1 MIQVTNLTKKYGHNT
16 AIKNLDFSVD
26 KGAIVGFLGPN
37 GAGKS
42 TTMRIITGLMSP
54 TDGVVKVGGHDV
66 FEHPIEVKRKI
77 GYLPENPPLYKDMY
91 VREYLHYVAELKQVP
106 KKKIKSRVDDVLEKV
121 NIKDQQNRL
130 INNLSKGFKQRVGL
144 AQALVSDP
152 EILILDEPTVGLDP
166 NQVFEIRSLILSL
179 KESKHT
185 VLLSTHILSEVQ
197 AICQNIIIINEGQ
210 IIAKD
215 TLEALNAKVSGES
228 HRQLFIKVRRSDTS
242 LEKKLSQIKGVEAV
256 THPTSG
262 GAPGEYIL
270 NLTFDKDDT
279 QEEVISDI
287 IGLNA
292 GLMSCHTVSR
302 SLEDIFIQLTR
313 KDSKSG

>member
-1 MIQVTNLTKKYGHNT
+1 MIQVNNLTKKYGHNT

-42 TTMRIITGLMSP
+42 TTMKIITGLMSP
-54 TDGVVKVGGHDV
+54 TDGVVQVGGHDV

-91 VREYLHYVAELKQVP
+91 VREYLNYVAELKQVP
-106 KKKIKSRVDDVLEKV
+106 KKKIRGQVDDVLEKV
-121 NIKDQQNRL
+121 NIKEQQNRL

-179 KESKHT
+179 KETKHT

-215 TLEALNAKVSGES
+215 TLKALNAKVSGQS
-228 HRQLFIKVRRSDTS
+228 HRQLCIRVRRSDTS
-242 LEKKLSQIKGVEAV
+242 LEKKLSQIAGVESV
-256 THPTSG
+256 TYPKSG
-262 GAPGEYIL
+262 KVSGEYIL
-270 NLTFDKDDT
+270 NLKVDKDDT
-279 QEEVISDI
+279 QEGVISGVVKLDV
-287 IGLNA
+287 
-292 GLMSCHTVSR
+292 GLMSCHTVSK

-313 KDSKSG
+313 KESEGE

>member
-1 MIQVTNLTKKYGHNT
+1 MIQVNNLTKKYGHNI
-16 AIKNLDFSVD
+16 AIKNLNFSVE

-42 TTMRIITGLMSP
+42 TTMKIITGLMSP
-54 TDGVVKVGGHDV
+54 TEGVVQVGGHDV
-66 FEHPIEVKRKI
+66 FEYPIEVKRKI

-91 VREYLHYVAELKQVP
+91 VREYLNYVAELKQVP
-106 KKKIKSRVDDVLEKV
+106 KKKVKGRVDDVLEKV
-121 NIKDQQNRL
+121 NITEQQNRL

-166 NQVFEIRSLILSL
+166 NQVLEIRSLILSL

-185 VLLSTHILSEVQ
+185 VLLSTHILSEAQ
-197 AICQNIIIINEGQ
+197 ATCQKIIIINEGQ

-215 TLEALNAKVSGES
+215 TLEALNAKVSGQS
-228 HRQLFIKVRRSDTS
+228 HRQIFIKVRRTDTS
-242 LEKKLSQIKGVEAV
+242 LEKKLSQIKGVESI
-256 THPTSG
+256 THPKSG
-262 GAPGEYIL
+262 VTPGEYIL

-279 QEEVISDI
+279 QEDVISGVV
-287 IGLNA
+287 GLNI
-292 GLMSCHTVSR
+292 GLMSCHIVSK
-302 SLEDIFIQLTR
+302 SLEDIFIELTR
-313 KDSKSG
+313 KESM